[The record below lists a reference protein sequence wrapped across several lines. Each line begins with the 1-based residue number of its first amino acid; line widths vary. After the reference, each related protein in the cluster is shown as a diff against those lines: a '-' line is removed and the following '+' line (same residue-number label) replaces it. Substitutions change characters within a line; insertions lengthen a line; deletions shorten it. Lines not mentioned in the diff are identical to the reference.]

1 MRWPATGISAKA
13 PAPAPW
19 ASTSTS
25 AKTIAQR
32 RREVVPDLLA
42 HRQQQ
47 PSGFLGQIGR
57 QLGVGAT
64 HHASIADRITGT
76 PPDVPAARFAGMRM
90 LFALPVAA
98 LALSGC
104 GSAAVPEPLTGTRWQ
119 LLSIES
125 MAPAEQPSTTI
136 DEPGLYRVTFGD
148 DGRATFQVHCN
159 RGSSTWQ
166 AEAAAPDSGSLT
178 FGELALTRMFC
189 PQPSA
194 GTLVA
199 AALGHVRSYLLS
211 DGKLHMSL
219 QADGGI
225 MHWERGPS

>member
-1 MRWPATGISAKA
+1 
-13 PAPAPW
+13 
-19 ASTSTS
+19 
-25 AKTIAQR
+25 
-32 RREVVPDLLA
+32 
-42 HRQQQ
+42 
-47 PSGFLGQIGR
+47 
-57 QLGVGAT
+57 
-64 HHASIADRITGT
+64 
-76 PPDVPAARFAGMRM
+76 M

-104 GSAAVPEPLTGTRWQ
+104 GSAAAPEPLTGTSWQ

-194 GTLVA
+194 DTKVA
-199 AALGHVRSYLLS
+199 AALGQVRGYLLS

-225 MHWERGPS
+225 MHWEPGPS

>member
-1 MRWPATGISAKA
+1 
-13 PAPAPW
+13 
-19 ASTSTS
+19 
-25 AKTIAQR
+25 
-32 RREVVPDLLA
+32 
-42 HRQQQ
+42 
-47 PSGFLGQIGR
+47 
-57 QLGVGAT
+57 
-64 HHASIADRITGT
+64 
-76 PPDVPAARFAGMRM
+76 M

-104 GSAAVPEPLTGTRWQ
+104 GSAAAPEPLTGTSWQ

-194 GTLVA
+194 DTKVA
-199 AALGHVRSYLLS
+199 AALGQVRSYLLS

-219 QADGGI
+219 EADGGI

>member
-1 MRWPATGISAKA
+1 
-13 PAPAPW
+13 
-19 ASTSTS
+19 
-25 AKTIAQR
+25 
-32 RREVVPDLLA
+32 
-42 HRQQQ
+42 
-47 PSGFLGQIGR
+47 
-57 QLGVGAT
+57 
-64 HHASIADRITGT
+64 
-76 PPDVPAARFAGMRM
+76 MRM

-104 GSAAVPEPLTGTRWQ
+104 GSAAAPEPLTGTSWQ
-119 LLSIES
+119 LMSIES

-194 GTLVA
+194 DTKVA
-199 AALGHVRSYLLS
+199 AALGQVRSYLLS

-225 MHWERGPS
+225 MHWEPGPS

>member
-1 MRWPATGISAKA
+1 
-13 PAPAPW
+13 
-19 ASTSTS
+19 
-25 AKTIAQR
+25 
-32 RREVVPDLLA
+32 
-42 HRQQQ
+42 
-47 PSGFLGQIGR
+47 
-57 QLGVGAT
+57 
-64 HHASIADRITGT
+64 
-76 PPDVPAARFAGMRM
+76 M
-90 LFALPVAA
+90 LFALSVAA
-98 LALSGC
+98 LAVPGC
-104 GSAAVPEPLTGTRWQ
+104 GSTAAPEPLTGTSWQ

-166 AEAAAPDSGSLT
+166 AESAAPDSGSLT

-194 GTLVA
+194 DTKVA
-199 AALGHVRSYLLS
+199 AALGQVRSYLLS
-211 DGKLHMSL
+211 DGQLHMSL
-219 QADGGI
+219 EADGGI

>member
-1 MRWPATGISAKA
+1 
-13 PAPAPW
+13 
-19 ASTSTS
+19 
-25 AKTIAQR
+25 
-32 RREVVPDLLA
+32 
-42 HRQQQ
+42 
-47 PSGFLGQIGR
+47 
-57 QLGVGAT
+57 
-64 HHASIADRITGT
+64 
-76 PPDVPAARFAGMRM
+76 M
-90 LFALPVAA
+90 LFALSVAA

-104 GSAAVPEPLTGTRWQ
+104 GSAAAPEPLTGTSWQ

-194 GTLVA
+194 DTKVA
-199 AALGHVRSYLLS
+199 AALGQVRSYLLS
-211 DGKLHMSL
+211 DGQLHMSL
-219 QADGGI
+219 EADGGI

>member
-1 MRWPATGISAKA
+1 
-13 PAPAPW
+13 
-19 ASTSTS
+19 
-25 AKTIAQR
+25 
-32 RREVVPDLLA
+32 
-42 HRQQQ
+42 
-47 PSGFLGQIGR
+47 
-57 QLGVGAT
+57 
-64 HHASIADRITGT
+64 
-76 PPDVPAARFAGMRM
+76 M

-104 GSAAVPEPLTGTRWQ
+104 GSAAAPEPLTGTSWQ
-119 LLSIES
+119 LMSIES

-194 GTLVA
+194 DTKVA
-199 AALGHVRSYLLS
+199 AALGQVRSYLLS

-219 QADGGI
+219 EADGGI

>member
-1 MRWPATGISAKA
+1 
-13 PAPAPW
+13 
-19 ASTSTS
+19 
-25 AKTIAQR
+25 
-32 RREVVPDLLA
+32 
-42 HRQQQ
+42 
-47 PSGFLGQIGR
+47 
-57 QLGVGAT
+57 
-64 HHASIADRITGT
+64 
-76 PPDVPAARFAGMRM
+76 M

-104 GSAAVPEPLTGTRWQ
+104 GSAAAPEPLTGTSWQ

-136 DEPGLYRVTFGD
+136 DEPGLYRVTFGN

-194 GTLVA
+194 DTKVA
-199 AALGHVRSYLLS
+199 AALGQVRGYLLS

-225 MHWERGPS
+225 MHWEPGPS

>member
-1 MRWPATGISAKA
+1 
-13 PAPAPW
+13 
-19 ASTSTS
+19 
-25 AKTIAQR
+25 
-32 RREVVPDLLA
+32 
-42 HRQQQ
+42 
-47 PSGFLGQIGR
+47 
-57 QLGVGAT
+57 
-64 HHASIADRITGT
+64 
-76 PPDVPAARFAGMRM
+76 MRM

-104 GSAAVPEPLTGTRWQ
+104 GSAAAPEPLTGTSWQ

-194 GTLVA
+194 DTKVA
-199 AALGHVRSYLLS
+199 AALGQVRGYLLS

-225 MHWERGPS
+225 MHWEPGPS

>member
-1 MRWPATGISAKA
+1 
-13 PAPAPW
+13 
-19 ASTSTS
+19 
-25 AKTIAQR
+25 
-32 RREVVPDLLA
+32 
-42 HRQQQ
+42 
-47 PSGFLGQIGR
+47 
-57 QLGVGAT
+57 
-64 HHASIADRITGT
+64 
-76 PPDVPAARFAGMRM
+76 MRM

-104 GSAAVPEPLTGTRWQ
+104 GSAATPKPLTGTSWQ

-194 GTLVA
+194 DTKVA
-199 AALGHVRSYLLS
+199 AALGQVRSYLLS

-219 QADGGI
+219 EADGGI

>member
-1 MRWPATGISAKA
+1 M
-13 PAPAPW
+13 
-19 ASTSTS
+19 
-25 AKTIAQR
+25 
-32 RREVVPDLLA
+32 LL
-42 HRQQQ
+42 
-47 PSGFLGQIGR
+47 
-57 QLGVGAT
+57 
-64 HHASIADRITGT
+64 
-76 PPDVPAARFAGMRM
+76 
-90 LFALPVAA
+90 ALPVAA

-104 GSAAVPEPLTGTRWQ
+104 GSAAAPEPLTGTSWQ
-119 LLSIES
+119 LMSIES

-194 GTLVA
+194 DTKVA
-199 AALGHVRSYLLS
+199 AALGQVRSYLLS

-219 QADGGI
+219 EADGGI

>member
-1 MRWPATGISAKA
+1 MKPG
-13 PAPAPW
+13 
-19 ASTSTS
+19 
-25 AKTIAQR
+25 
-32 RREVVPDLLA
+32 VVTNAGTRPVLA
-42 HRQQQ
+42 
-47 PSGFLGQIGR
+47 
-57 QLGVGAT
+57 A
-64 HHASIADRITGT
+64 
-76 PPDVPAARFAGMRM
+76 
-90 LFALPVAA
+90 
-98 LALSGC
+98 
-104 GSAAVPEPLTGTRWQ
+104 PEPLTGTSWQ
-119 LLSIES
+119 LMSIES

-194 GTLVA
+194 DTKVA
-199 AALGHVRSYLLS
+199 AALGQVRSYLLS

-219 QADGGI
+219 EADGGI

>member
-1 MRWPATGISAKA
+1 
-13 PAPAPW
+13 
-19 ASTSTS
+19 
-25 AKTIAQR
+25 
-32 RREVVPDLLA
+32 
-42 HRQQQ
+42 
-47 PSGFLGQIGR
+47 
-57 QLGVGAT
+57 
-64 HHASIADRITGT
+64 
-76 PPDVPAARFAGMRM
+76 MRM

-104 GSAAVPEPLTGTRWQ
+104 GSAAAPEPLTGTSWQ
-119 LLSIES
+119 LMSIES

-194 GTLVA
+194 DTKVA
-199 AALGHVRSYLLS
+199 AALGQVRSYLLS

-219 QADGGI
+219 EADGGI

>member
-1 MRWPATGISAKA
+1 
-13 PAPAPW
+13 
-19 ASTSTS
+19 
-25 AKTIAQR
+25 
-32 RREVVPDLLA
+32 
-42 HRQQQ
+42 
-47 PSGFLGQIGR
+47 
-57 QLGVGAT
+57 
-64 HHASIADRITGT
+64 
-76 PPDVPAARFAGMRM
+76 M

-104 GSAAVPEPLTGTRWQ
+104 GSAAAPEPLTGTSWQ
-119 LLSIES
+119 LMSIES

-148 DGRATFQVHCN
+148 DGRATFQMHCN

-194 GTLVA
+194 DTKVA
-199 AALGHVRSYLLS
+199 AALGQVRSYLLS

>member
-1 MRWPATGISAKA
+1 
-13 PAPAPW
+13 
-19 ASTSTS
+19 
-25 AKTIAQR
+25 
-32 RREVVPDLLA
+32 
-42 HRQQQ
+42 
-47 PSGFLGQIGR
+47 
-57 QLGVGAT
+57 
-64 HHASIADRITGT
+64 
-76 PPDVPAARFAGMRM
+76 M

-104 GSAAVPEPLTGTRWQ
+104 GSAAAPEPLTGTSWQ

-199 AALGHVRSYLLS
+199 AALGQVRSYLLS

-219 QADGGI
+219 EADGGI

>member
-1 MRWPATGISAKA
+1 
-13 PAPAPW
+13 
-19 ASTSTS
+19 
-25 AKTIAQR
+25 
-32 RREVVPDLLA
+32 
-42 HRQQQ
+42 
-47 PSGFLGQIGR
+47 
-57 QLGVGAT
+57 
-64 HHASIADRITGT
+64 
-76 PPDVPAARFAGMRM
+76 M
-90 LFALPVAA
+90 LFALLVAA

-104 GSAAVPEPLTGTRWQ
+104 GSAAAPEPLTGTSWQ

-194 GTLVA
+194 DTKVA
-199 AALGHVRSYLLS
+199 AALGQVRSYLLS

-225 MHWERGPS
+225 MHWEPGPS

>member
-1 MRWPATGISAKA
+1 
-13 PAPAPW
+13 
-19 ASTSTS
+19 
-25 AKTIAQR
+25 
-32 RREVVPDLLA
+32 
-42 HRQQQ
+42 
-47 PSGFLGQIGR
+47 
-57 QLGVGAT
+57 
-64 HHASIADRITGT
+64 
-76 PPDVPAARFAGMRM
+76 MRM

-104 GSAAVPEPLTGTRWQ
+104 GSAAAPEPLTGTSWQ

-148 DGRATFQVHCN
+148 DGRAIFQVHCN

-178 FGELALTRMFC
+178 FGELALTRMYC

-199 AALGHVRSYLLS
+199 AALGQVRSYLLS

>member
-1 MRWPATGISAKA
+1 
-13 PAPAPW
+13 
-19 ASTSTS
+19 
-25 AKTIAQR
+25 
-32 RREVVPDLLA
+32 
-42 HRQQQ
+42 
-47 PSGFLGQIGR
+47 
-57 QLGVGAT
+57 
-64 HHASIADRITGT
+64 
-76 PPDVPAARFAGMRM
+76 MRM

-104 GSAAVPEPLTGTRWQ
+104 GSAAAPEPLTGTSWQ

-136 DEPGLYRVTFGD
+136 DEPGLYRVTFGN

-194 GTLVA
+194 DTKVA
-199 AALGHVRSYLLS
+199 AALGQVRGYLLS

-225 MHWERGPS
+225 MHWEPGPS

>member
-1 MRWPATGISAKA
+1 
-13 PAPAPW
+13 
-19 ASTSTS
+19 
-25 AKTIAQR
+25 
-32 RREVVPDLLA
+32 
-42 HRQQQ
+42 
-47 PSGFLGQIGR
+47 
-57 QLGVGAT
+57 
-64 HHASIADRITGT
+64 
-76 PPDVPAARFAGMRM
+76 M

-104 GSAAVPEPLTGTRWQ
+104 GSAAAPEPLTGTSWQ
-119 LLSIES
+119 LMSIES

-199 AALGHVRSYLLS
+199 AALGQVRSYLLS

-219 QADGGI
+219 EADGGI

>member
-1 MRWPATGISAKA
+1 
-13 PAPAPW
+13 
-19 ASTSTS
+19 
-25 AKTIAQR
+25 
-32 RREVVPDLLA
+32 
-42 HRQQQ
+42 
-47 PSGFLGQIGR
+47 
-57 QLGVGAT
+57 
-64 HHASIADRITGT
+64 
-76 PPDVPAARFAGMRM
+76 MRM

-104 GSAAVPEPLTGTRWQ
+104 GSAAAPEPLTGTSWQ

-199 AALGHVRSYLLS
+199 AALGQVRSYLLS

-219 QADGGI
+219 EADGGI